1 MIDRISIDNLQAIL
15 SDGENASIEF
25 HAKEPTLDVLAREIV
40 AFANADGGHILFG
53 VYFDGS
59 IVGASQDEIETAL
72 QNCQSIIRPSVQT
85 DVYSIKYDG
94 KTVVAVRV
102 LPSELRPVFA
112 NGSAVIR
119 AGAQVVA
126 LSPEQILNLVPG
138 REKLEKSVNQDLENF
153 ALALSEQTKTIDA
166 LRQKLMDGQKW
177 QGKLK
182 DWIWGGIVGAV
193 IGVILTGLSKL
204 F

>member
-1 MIDRISIDNLQAIL
+1 MIERVSVDNLQALL
-15 SDGENASIEF
+15 SAGENDNIEF
-25 HAKEPTLDVLAREIV
+25 HAKEPTLDVFAREIV

-59 IVGASQDEIETAL
+59 IVGACQGEIETAL

-85 DVYSIKYDG
+85 DVYSINYDG

-102 LPSELRPVFA
+102 LPSEMRPVFA

-153 ALALSEQTKTIDA
+153 ALAISEQTKTIDA
-166 LRQKLMDGQKW
+166 LRQQLMDGQKW

-182 DWIWGGIVGAV
+182 DWIWGGIVGAA
-193 IGVILTGLSKL
+193 IGIIITGLAKL